1 MSMVLR
7 LLKAGF
13 CTRAG
18 LGLAVMATAWCLPLT
33 SSGMSGLFAPKRHK
47 NSDQTASQNKPGL
60 ESSQPPAF
68 SIPVEPL
75 GFYAP
80 SSFYL
85 GQRETLVSLDFLDED
100 HLLFTFRTPGLIRR
114 TNPNVDDE
122 REIRV
127 VVLKLPQGTV
137 EAEALWTLHGHT
149 RYIWG
154 LHNGHFLLRDQND
167 LKEGDASLE
176 IRPLLRFPGPLLW
189 LGMDPEQQY
198 LVTDSFEPEASPTS
212 AGDVQSPSTVNADVS
227 VDGED
232 PSGKADIVVRIL
244 RRNAGQV
251 MLVSHVRL
259 TAHIPINSD
268 GYLESL
274 RSTGRS
280 WMLNLSYF
288 NGGSGVVGKVD
299 SACTPPMEFL
309 SHTEVVANTCLPE
322 GGRELVAFSTDG
334 HHLWRLAEGPT
345 QVWPLLIMAPS
356 GARLALE
363 TLTVSHPV
371 APFSPLSTD
380 DIKGQL
386 VQVLD
391 AADGK
396 EALRAPASPVLD
408 GGGNVAISPS
418 GLKVAVLDAG
428 AIQVY
433 DLPTPSSQVH

>member
-1 MSMVLR
+1 MVLR

-13 CTRAG
+13 CARAG
-18 LGLAVMATAWCLPLT
+18 LGLAVMAAASCLPLT
-33 SSGMSGLFAPKRHK
+33 CPGMDGLFSPKHHK
-47 NSDQTASQNKPGL
+47 NTDQTATQNKPAV

-85 GQRETLVSLDFLDED
+85 GQREALLSLDFLDEE

-122 REIRV
+122 REIRA

-137 EAEALWTLHGHT
+137 EAEALWTLHGQA
-149 RYIWG
+149 RYIWV
-154 LHNGHFLLRDQND
+154 LHNGHFLLRDQNN

-176 IRPLLRFPGPLLW
+176 IKPLLRFPGPLLW
-189 LGMDPEQQY
+189 LGMDPAQQY
-198 LVTDSFEPEASPTS
+198 LVTDSYEPESGASS
-212 AGDVQSPSTVNADVS
+212 SGDVQSPSTANADVS

-232 PSGKADIVVRIL
+232 PSGKPDIVIRIL

-259 TAHIPINSD
+259 TSHLPINSD

-274 RSTGRS
+274 HSTGRS

-288 NGGSGVVGKVD
+288 KGGRGIVGKVD
-299 SACTPPMEFL
+299 SACTPPMEFV

-334 HHLWRLAEGPT
+334 HRLWRLADGPT
-345 QVWPLLIMAPS
+345 QVWPLLVMGPGGS
-356 GARLALE
+356 RLALE
-363 TLTVSHPV
+363 TLTVSHPM

-386 VQVLD
+386 VEVVD
-391 AADGK
+391 ATDGK
-396 EALRAPASPVLD
+396 EALKASASPVLD

-418 GLKVAVLDAG
+418 GLKVAVLDAA

-433 DLPTPSSQVH
+433 ELPGASSQVH